1 MNAAWRTLACHRS
14 RVLTKLA
21 NEPATVRKSTRRTSL
36 LASRVTKWLPSR
48 FTQGARTPST
58 ANLSVELDDDSRWLA
73 RNESL
78 EISLFALDKV
88 NEDSDRAYLEDERL
102 MA

>member
-1 MNAAWRTLACHRS
+1 MNLDPRTTRSIRHR
-14 RVLTKLA
+14 
-21 NEPATVRKSTRRTSL
+21 
-36 LASRVTKWLPSR
+36 
-48 FTQGARTPST
+48 
-58 ANLSVELDDDSRWLA
+58 DDDNRWLA
-73 RNESL
+73 RNESMATQ